1 MIYKFKTSL
10 SPFIGTKEKVSTV
23 MLDVIISLLPI
34 CLMAIYY
41 YRLRALMVFGISI
54 TAALFTEFLCNKIMK
69 TRLTIF
75 DGSALVTA
83 VLFALI
89 IPPYILWWQ
98 IFIGAGI
105 SILLGK
111 MVYGGLGQNIFNPAL
126 IGLAFLMNSWPEQMT
141 KWGFQQTD
149 SIAGS
154 SSLAT
159 LELGIKNIDGF
170 TGATP
175 LELLKFQGYDA
186 VLNNF
191 GGRFKL
197 LSSLFWGNYA
207 GTLGEVS
214 IFALFLGIIY
224 LFIKKQISWYTP
236 ISYVMTVFVL
246 YYFMGQD
253 PLFQIMTGGLI
264 LGAFFMATDM
274 VTTPFTSKGRL
285 IFGIGAGLITVLVR
299 TKGGYYEGVCYSILF
314 MNALTPLIN
323 SLVKIRVFGGKK

>member
-41 YRLRALMVFGISI
+41 YKLRALMVFGISI
-54 TAALFTEFLCNKIMK
+54 TAALFTEFLCNKMMK

-75 DGSALVTA
+75 DGSALITA

-98 IFIGAGI
+98 IFIGAVI
-105 SILLGK
+105 CILLGK

-154 SSLAT
+154 SRLAT

-175 LELLKFQGYDA
+175 LELMKFQGYDA
-186 VLNNF
+186 VLSNF
-191 GGRFKL
+191 GGRVKL

-224 LFIKKQISWYTP
+224 LFVKKQISWHTP
-236 ISYVMTVFVL
+236 ISYIMTVFVF

-253 PLFQIMTGGLI
+253 PLFQVMTGGLI

-285 IFGIGAGLITVLVR
+285 IFGIGAGLITVLLR

-314 MNALTPLIN
+314 MNALTPLVN